1 MITTE
6 IREMGSRYTL
16 TYPVLKSF
24 SDELKKDVDY
34 NVWDYDPEFQDEE
47 TYDTDV
53 HDTKVSFDK
62 IIKPW
67 GDNIIE

>member
-1 MITTE
+1 
-6 IREMGSRYTL
+6 MGSIYTL

-24 SDELKKDVDY
+24 SDELKEDVDS
-34 NVWDYDPEFQDEE
+34 NVWDYDPEFQDEV

-67 GDNIIE
+67 GNNIIE